1 MSTDIFSYVSP
12 EEQAAR
18 AGTLKNSLQGERNI
32 SG

>member
-12 EEQAAR
+12 REVLAHE
-18 AGTLKNSLQGERNI
+18 GTLKNSLQDEKII